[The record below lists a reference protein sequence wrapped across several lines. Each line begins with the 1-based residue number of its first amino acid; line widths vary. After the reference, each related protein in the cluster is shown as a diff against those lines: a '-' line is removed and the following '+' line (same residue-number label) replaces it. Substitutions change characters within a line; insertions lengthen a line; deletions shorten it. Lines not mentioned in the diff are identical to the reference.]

1 MDSDSESESHG
12 APSAP
17 PAASAATSGG
27 GSGGPSA
34 VPEPELDLDWAAPL
48 TGNTAMHVAAQH
60 GWSEMVAL
68 LAWYGADVSARN
80 ADGDTPKQV
89 AIKHVSKYSEA
100 VEVLS

>member
-1 MDSDSESESHG
+1 
-12 APSAP
+12 
-17 PAASAATSGG
+17 
-27 GSGGPSA
+27 
-34 VPEPELDLDWAAPL
+34 
-48 TGNTAMHVAAQH
+48 MHVAAQH